1 LTDLEQHVDAS
12 PDHLLRLGQAKL
24 VVAERVGHLSEA
36 LASSL
41 AVEPLLD
48 QVNDPFIR
56 TGFLNNLSHAL
67 GLAARY
73 PEAEDAARRQLDEAK
88 HFRPT
93 FAVPAGLIN
102 LAVAHLGLGSLSAA
116 VAVLEQAETNDSA
129 LRIKRDTVRACVALA
144 RGDSHRAVADLRAMD
159 FANTRSDLVSEAL
172 AVLALAEAC
181 VGDRPSAEA
190 SITAATAVPTD
201 VAPTV
206 FASAAAA
213 ILACDDS
220 ATVLSGRLEDL
231 SSAIGQTGNYDS
243 LICALRGSAH
253 LLAASL
259 DHSDMRAALR
269 VAAVRSGDAA
279 LASALGL
286 RPPKSRSGLSSRE
299 IEVLKLAS
307 EGFNNAQIGERLF
320 ISPKTVKTH
329 LQNIYE
335 KLDARSRTEAAM
347 KAKEA
352 GLLG

>member
-1 LTDLEQHVDAS
+1 LRDLEQHVDTS

-24 VVAERVGHLSEA
+24 VVAERKGHLSKA
-36 LASSL
+36 LASAL

-48 QVNDPFIR
+48 QVNDPYIR

-73 PEAEDAARRQLDEAK
+73 AEAEDAARRQLEEAK

-102 LAVAHLGLGSLSAA
+102 LAVAHLGLGSLAA
-116 VAVLEQAETNDSA
+116 ATAAIEQAETRDSA
-129 LRIKRDTVRACVALA
+129 LRIKRDTVRACIALA
-144 RGDSHRAVADLRAMD
+144 RSDSRRAVEDLRALNIED
-159 FANTRSDLVSEAL
+159 GRPDLVSEAL

-181 VGDRPSAEA
+181 IGDRASAEA
-190 SITAATAVPTD
+190 TIAAATAVPTD

-206 FASAAAA
+206 FVSAAAA
-213 ILACDDS
+213 ILACNDDE
-220 ATVLSGRLEDL
+220 ATLSGRLENL
-231 SSAIGQTGNYDS
+231 AAAVAQTESYDS
-243 LICALRGSAH
+243 LICALRGSPY
-253 LLAASL
+253 LLEVSL
-259 DHSDMRAALR
+259 NHSDMRSAVR
-269 VAAVRSGDAA
+269 VAALQSGDTA
-279 LASALGL
+279 LARALGL
-286 RPPKSRSGLSSRE
+286 SPTRSRGGLSSRE
-299 IEVLKLAS
+299 IEVLKLAAD
-307 EGFNNAQIGERLF
+307 GLNNAQIGARLF

-347 KAKEA
+347 KAKET